1 MMIICKECGA
11 EISSLAKC
19 CPRCGCPTKTKSKS
33 ATASLVLGIIS
44 MVYGLGSCVNDYFTE
59 NTQQTILPII
69 IIMGILSIIF
79 GITAIIKT
87 KTRKKS
93 IAGIILG
100 AVAIL
105 VSVMGHVFL

>member
-1 MMIICKECGA
+1 ML
-11 EISSLAKC
+11 SSMWLPNQK
-19 CPRCGCPTKTKSKS
+19 KSKS

-100 AVAIL
+100 VVAIL

>member
-1 MMIICKECGA
+1 MLINCKECGA
-11 EISSLAKC
+11 EISSLAKY
-19 CPRCGCPTKTKSKS
+19 CPRCGCPTKTKSKL

-87 KTRKKS
+87 K
-93 IAGIILG
+93 ICQFIG
-100 AVAIL
+100 AEG
-105 VSVMGHVFL
+105 SVPGHKGSYICWD